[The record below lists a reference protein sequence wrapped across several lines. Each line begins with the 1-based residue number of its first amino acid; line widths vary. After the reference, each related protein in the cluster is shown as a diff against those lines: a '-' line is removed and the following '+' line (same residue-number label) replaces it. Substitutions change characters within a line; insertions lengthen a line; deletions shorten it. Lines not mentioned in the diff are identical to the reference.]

1 MLAKPNNIL
10 LIKIN
15 KQIQVVFIILL
26 ISGYA
31 HIHGSAWS
39 DFDILEE
46 TYPGLQKTFLKLK
59 QRKRLDEDD
68 ISPLLQFGKDT
79 ITCSTDPKVL
89 MSQFGIN
96 RRRAD
101 KIVKMVKEVNTH
113 HHTKTCRKYKTDC
126 RFKFPRYPSLFY
138 TAVSALHSRN
148 LKYHFFWISTHLF
161 FIKENLGLH
170 EQCV

>member
-1 MLAKPNNIL
+1 ML
-10 LIKIN
+10 
-15 KQIQVVFIILL
+15 Q

-39 DFDILEE
+39 DFTILEE

-59 QRKRLDEDD
+59 QSKRLDKDD
-68 ISPLLQFGKDT
+68 ITPLLQLGMNT

-96 RRRAD
+96 RKRAD
-101 KIVKMVKEVNTH
+101 KIVKMVKAVNTH

-138 TAVSALHSRN
+138 IIAQELPHSEN
-148 LKYHFFWISTHLF
+148 KQELLSMVNFVLDNVQKV
-161 FIKENLGLH
+161 IKTYGCGDSEETTSMATMLL
-170 EQCV
+170 EC